1 MNCTVIKRP
10 VRKTD
15 MGNYALFPVYRN
27 DHTEVGKLTTDRT
40 YRARV
45 WRPRNLKY
53 HNLFFALCALVVDN
67 SEKWQTVEQFRQA
80 FLIFIGYV
88 QIIPGLDGNPVAVPD
103 SMKFDRL
110 DEDQFESEIMARF
123 WPVVAKELDLDEGEL
138 RADYQRILSEGGGW

>member
-1 MNCTVIKRP
+1 MNCTVVKRYINP
-10 VRKTD
+10 AD
-15 MGNYALFPVYRN
+15 AGQFALFPVYRSGI
-27 DHTEVGKLTTDRT
+27 DEIGKLKVNWQ
-40 YRARV
+40 YRAKV

-88 QIIPGLDGNPVAVPD
+88 QIIPGLDGKPVAVPD

-138 RADYQRILSEGGGW
+138 RADYQRILSEGEI